1 MRTERVITVE
11 YLEPSMSRELLC
23 KFPDP
28 SAFDF
33 DYSQSGIWSP
43 LIPRHHHSISLPSD
57 SPLKKRRRIRD
68 GLSANIF
75 EEKHKNIHLKIG
87 KLSSAKT
94 AKKSSDFSGDPAAGP
109 ASAAR
114 KGWGNVLFRAAT
126 KRFTKRKGSSFKQI
140 KPPVS

>member
-23 KFPDP
+23 KFPDS

-43 LIPRHHHSISLPSD
+43 LIPRHHFLLSD
-57 SPLKKRRRIRD
+57 SPLKKRRRIRE
-68 GLSANIF
+68 LSVKMF
-75 EEKHKNIHLKIG
+75 EEKLKYVDLKIR
-87 KLSSAKT
+87 KPAKKP
-94 AKKSSDFSGDPAAGP
+94 KKSSDISADPCP

-114 KGWGNVLFRAAT
+114 KGWGNVLMRAAS
-126 KRFTKRKGSSFKQI
+126 KRFRKQKGSFMQI